1 MYLSIAFLYIDGE
14 LLKEE
19 SLDIYKHIASIPW
32 TGDLFEHFN
41 LVNCIVVQARFA
53 KSKLVITL
61 AHEDHFISF
70 FNLLLANIAV
80 FNIEKSINF
89 AADDSAKSRSF

>member
-19 SLDIYKHIASIPW
+19 SLDINKHIASVPW

-53 KSKLVITL
+53 KIELMHTL
-61 AHEDHFISF
+61 AHEDHFVSF

-80 FNIEKSINF
+80 FNIKKSINF
-89 AADDSAKSRSF
+89 AADNSAKFRSF